1 MTSRVFPLGRL
12 EIGGSATVVGYSS
25 DVGMRRFLE
34 MGFVP
39 GTTVTAV
46 RTAPMGDPVQYAVMG
61 SRVAIRRDDADL
73 VMVARVD

>member
-1 MTSRVFPLGRL
+1 MGQLD
-12 EIGGSATVVGYSS
+12 IGGSATVVGYSS

-39 GTTVTAV
+39 GTTVTAM

-73 VMVARVD
+73 VMVSRVD